1 MILTKHQTREGV
13 CWAVDGRFL
22 PETFDLKQFLSL
34 KKQDA
39 FALLEWLFE
48 GNPVVDQPL
57 VAPIDPE
64 QEVWACGV
72 TYLRS
77 REARMEE
84 SDVADVYERVYDAER
99 PEIFFKSLGWRTIG
113 CGQSIR
119 VRDDSMWN
127 VPEPELTLVVN
138 SAGEIVGYTAGND
151 VSSRSIEGENP
162 LYLPQAKTYDGSC
175 SIGSGIVLIDDTDI
189 ESLPIK
195 LNIERENQNV
205 FAGDAN
211 TNQMKRKP
219 AELVDWLM
227 REINFPHGVFLMT
240 GTCLVP
246 GDEFSLQ
253 SGDKV
258 QISVGEMT
266 LLNSVA

>member
-13 CWAVDGRFL
+13 CWAADGWFL
-22 PETFDLKQFLSL
+22 PDTFDLKQFLSL
-34 KKQDA
+34 KKPDA
-39 FALLEWLFE
+39 IALLEWFVD
-48 GNPVVDQPL
+48 GKPVSDEPL
-57 VAPIDPE
+57 LAPIDPD

-113 CGQSIR
+113 CCQPIR
-119 VRDDSMWN
+119 VRDDSAWN

-175 SIGSGIVLIDDTDI
+175 AIGPGIVLIGDADI

-195 LNIERENQNV
+195 LHIERKNQNV
-205 FAGDAN
+205 FDGDAN

-219 AELVDWLM
+219 TELVDWLM
-227 REINFPHGVFLMT
+227 REIDFPHGVLLMT

-246 GDEFSLQ
+246 GDEFSLR
-253 SGDKV
+253 SGDEV
-258 QISVGEMT
+258 QISVGEMK